1 MTRSSRERRLD
12 RRRFLAASG
21 ATGLVLLAGCTDRI
35 PIIGDS
41 RQMLDG
47 DALSAIADEE
57 PPTVPETLPVDI
69 EASFIEQHRTAA
81 QSNLD
86 AVPAPFDE
94 EEIPN
99 GVIRERLNDDYGYA
113 RESLQQ
119 ADAAQTPYSR
129 LGHTTHARATSRQLQ
144 AAWRAIESDLTR
156 SDLEAAI
163 PEISDEVDALAS
175 RWAYVGD
182 GPVRATV
189 VHTEIEEELR
199 GARNWLTI
207 RPEEFARIEGRP
219 LELGQVASDLEQAR
233 VSVAVASYLFDRF
246 RGSLGDGTDQRSRFE
261 RARRELRERLQREA
275 ESLPREDI
283 DDPTEFVDRDVD
295 ETAGIRA
302 LAELA
307 RDARRRV
314 DDMGGSDDGPR
325 LATELLLASRA
336 LAHLQAYQSLRE
348 RIENG
353 DDVAIDDVEDVR
365 ALRSDAVAVIEEAR
379 EAEQGQLLVRATLPR
394 FANEIR
400 WTDDRFA
407 DLSGSVSAE
416 SVTFDAVEYVVVAE
430 LCRALPSASADV
442 ATVLRE
448 S

>member
-21 ATGLVLLAGCTDRI
+21 ATGLALLAGCTDRI

-86 AVPAPFDE
+86 AVPAPFDDT
-94 EEIPN
+94 EIPN

-129 LGHTTHARATSRQLQ
+129 LGHTTHARVTSRQLQ
-144 AAWRAIESDLTR
+144 AAWRTIESDLTR
-156 SDLEAAI
+156 SDLEA
-163 PEISDEVDALAS
+163 EVPQIEDHLDAFVS
-175 RWAYVGD
+175 GWSYVGD
-182 GPVRATV
+182 DPVRAAV
-189 VHTEIEEELR
+189 VHAEIEGEIR
-199 GARNWLTI
+199 GSRRWLTI
-207 RPEEFARIEGRP
+207 RPEEFSSASGQS
-219 LELGQVASDLEQAR
+219 LELGEMASDLEHAR
-233 VSVAVASYLFDRF
+233 VSVAVASYFFDRF
-246 RGSLGDGTDQRSRFE
+246 RGGLGEQVDQEPRFE
-261 RARRELRERLQREA
+261 RARRELQERLQREA

-365 ALRSDAVAVIEEAR
+365 ALRSDAVAAIEEAR

>member
-1 MTRSSRERRLD
+1 MTRSSRGRRLD
-12 RRRFLAASG
+12 RRRFLVASS
-21 ATGLVLLAGCTDRI
+21 ATGLALLAGCTDRI
-35 PIIGDS
+35 PVIGDS

-57 PPTVPETLPVDI
+57 PPTVPETFPVDI

-81 QSNLD
+81 QSKLD
-86 AVPAPFDE
+86 AIPAPFDE

-99 GVIRERLNDDYGYA
+99 GVIRERLNDDYDYA

-129 LGHTTHARATSRQLQ
+129 LEHTTRARATSRQLQ
-144 AAWRAIESDLTR
+144 AAWGAIESDLTR
-156 SDLEAAI
+156 SDLEA
-163 PEISDEVDALAS
+163 EVPQIEDDLDAFVS
-175 RWAYVGD
+175 GWSYVGND
-182 GPVRATV
+182 PVRAAV
-189 VHTEIEEELR
+189 VHAEIEGEIR

-233 VSVAVASYLFDRF
+233 VSVAVASYFFDRF
-246 RGSLGDGTDQRSRFE
+246 RGDLGEQVDQESRFE
-261 RARRELRERLQREA
+261 RARRKLRERLQQEA
-275 ESLPREDI
+275 GSLPREDI

-314 DDMGGSDDGPR
+314 DDTDGSDDGPR
-325 LATELLLASRA
+325 LAIELLLASRA
-336 LAHLQAYQSLRE
+336 LAHLEAYQSLRE

-353 DDVAIDDVEDVR
+353 DDVAIDDAEDVR
-365 ALRSDAVAVIEEAR
+365 ALRSDAVAAIEGAR
-379 EAEQGQLLVRATLPR
+379 EAEHGQLLVRATLPR

-400 WTDDRFA
+400 WADERFA

-416 SVTFDAVEYVVVAE
+416 SVTYDAVDYVVVAE

-442 ATVLRE
+442 AAVLRE